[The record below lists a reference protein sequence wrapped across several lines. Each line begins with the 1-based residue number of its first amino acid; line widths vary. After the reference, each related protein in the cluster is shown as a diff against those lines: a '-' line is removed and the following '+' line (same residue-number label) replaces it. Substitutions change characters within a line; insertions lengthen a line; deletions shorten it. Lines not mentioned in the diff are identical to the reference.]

1 MESINNEIKQH
12 RKKIHDFEL
21 ADIKT
26 KEKEERQK
34 KEIKS
39 KEERIASLESQIKQ
53 KVEDFLTQG

>member
-1 MESINNEIKQH
+1 MESIDNEIKQH

-34 KEIKS
+34 KEYKVKGGKNNFS
-39 KEERIASLESQIKQ
+39 RIPAQAES
-53 KVEDFLTQG
+53 

>member
-34 KEIKS
+34 KDIKS
-39 KEERIASLESQIKQ
+39 KEERITSLESQLKQ
-53 KVEDFLTQG
+53 KVEDLLTQG

>member
-53 KVEDFLTQG
+53 KVEDFLAQG

>member
-39 KEERIASLESQIKQ
+39 KEERIVSLESQIKQ